1 MKLCKEFCETKIE
14 YTISSLEPAEKLEL
28 LAKIMNKIIK
38 EELGV
43 KNDK

>member
-1 MKLCKEFCETKIE
+1 MKLCKEFCERKIE
-14 YTISSLEPAEKLEL
+14 NTLSSLEAEEKIGV

-43 KNDK
+43 KND

>member
-1 MKLCKEFCETKIE
+1 MKLCKEFCERKIE
-14 YTISSLEPAEKLEL
+14 NTLSSLEPEEKLGV

-43 KNDK
+43 KND